1 MEKFDVIVVGAGV
14 GGSASALQL
23 ARAGLDVLLLD
34 KAKVP
39 GHRNMT
45 GGVLFGKYLNK
56 YGLSDLLPN
65 FPKEAPL
72 ERKITDH
79 IVYGISDPSRKT
91 GSYKV
96 KSFSDSILAKLGI
109 FRSDFSTGS
118 DYTVLRVKFDRWL
131 SRQAMA
137 AGAMLAT
144 ETTVEDLLV
153 DDGKV
158 VGVLTPKES
167 IYSDLVIDASGVT
180 STLVEKAGLR
190 QRLNPSDVYHG
201 IKHLYSVGDTEIE
214 EKFRVEGDGFKALL
228 FMGDFMKGVQGGGF
242 IYPNKDSISVG
253 LVVSL
258 KSLKEGAI
266 KNLHTWGKPLD
277 LLDNFEGHP
286 MISSYLESATLV
298 EYSSHNIP
306 KGPSCMLK
314 RPYSN
319 GFLVV
324 GDALGSFVK
333 IGPMIDGMRRAI
345 ASGMMAAEI
354 CVRAKRAGDYS
365 SDMLSAYSNR
375 LAPIYRDIRAA
386 GRDSLLLENRF
397 AYNTIPKLLFK
408 YDRTVTE
415 VPCELKTTEKRDA
428 VQRIQDR
435 TSLLNYQEDSDY
447 SHIRVNH
454 ELLDESASKPWISLC
469 PFNCFTLVLDKGVFT
484 SFKDLY
490 DYNRTLLAKEPKD
503 DGSIDRDVADLT
515 RKEIKEGR
523 VGFDH
528 IACVGC
534 GTCGVLGPP
543 DAVQFGHELNGNGVM
558 WKFG

>member
-1 MEKFDVIVVGAGV
+1 MDKFDVIVVGAGV

-23 ARAGLDVLLLD
+23 ARAGLDVLLLE

-45 GGVLFGKYLNK
+45 GGVLFGNYLNK
-56 YGLSDLLPN
+56 YGMSDLIPN
-65 FPKEAPL
+65 FPREAPV
-72 ERKITDH
+72 ERKISDH
-79 IVYGISDPSRKT
+79 IVYGISDPSIKT

-96 KSFSDSILAKLGI
+96 KSISDSILAKLGI
-109 FRSDFSTGS
+109 FRSDFSTGT
-118 DYTVLRVKFDRWL
+118 DFTVLRGKFDRWL
-131 SRQAMA
+131 SRQALA

-144 ETTVEDLLV
+144 ETTVEDLLIEN
-153 DDGKV
+153 GTV

-190 QRLNPSDVYHG
+190 RRLDATDVYHG
-201 IKHLYSVGDTEIE
+201 IKHLYALNNTEIE
-214 EKFRVEGDGFKALL
+214 EKFRVEEDKFKAML
-228 FMGDFMKGVQGGGF
+228 FLGDFMRGVQGGAF
-242 IYPNKDSISVG
+242 IYPNQDTLSVG
-253 LVVSL
+253 LVLSL
-258 KSLKEGAI
+258 KSLEEEAI
-266 KNLHTWGKPLD
+266 KNLHQWGKPLD
-277 LLDNFEGHP
+277 LLENFEAHP
-286 MISSYLESATLV
+286 MISSYLESASLM

-314 RPYSN
+314 RPYTN
-319 GFLVV
+319 GFLVI

-354 CVRAKRAGDYS
+354 CISAKKASDYS
-365 SDMLSAYSNR
+365 HKILSFYSR
-375 LAPIYRDIRAA
+375 LLAPIYKDIRAA

-408 YDRTVTE
+408 YDPTVSE
-415 VPCELKTTEKRDA
+415 VPCEVKTRDRRDA

-435 TSLLNYQEDSDY
+435 TSLLDYQEDSDY

-454 ELLDESASKPWISLC
+454 ELLDESASKPWIPLC
-469 PFNCFTLVLDKGVFT
+469 PFNCYTLVLDKGVFA

-490 DYNRTLLAKEPKD
+490 DYNRILLAKAPKD
-503 DGSIDRDVADLT
+503 DGSIDRDAADLT
-515 RKEIKEGR
+515 RKEIRKGHVR
-523 VGFDH
+523 FDH
-528 IACVGC
+528 VACVGC

-543 DAVQFGHELNGNGVM
+543 DAVQFGHELNGNGVK

>member
-1 MEKFDVIVVGAGV
+1 MNKYDVIVVGAGV

-23 ARAGLDVLLLD
+23 ARAGLDVLILD

-45 GGVLFGKYLNK
+45 GGVLFGRYIDKYSM
-56 YGLSDLLPN
+56 SDLIPN
-65 FPKEAPL
+65 FPNEAPV
-72 ERKITDH
+72 ERKISDH
-79 IVYGISDPSRKT
+79 VVYGISDPSIKT

-96 KSFSDSILAKLGI
+96 KSFSNSILAKLGV
-109 FRSDFSTGS
+109 FRSDFSTGT
-118 DYTVLRVKFDRWL
+118 DFTVLRGKFDRWL
-131 SRQAMA
+131 SRQAIA

-144 ETTVEDLLV
+144 ETTVEDLLIEN
-153 DDGKV
+153 DTI

-190 QRLNPSDVYHG
+190 RRLDPTNVYHG
-201 IKHLYSVGDTEIE
+201 IKHLYSLTSTAIE
-214 EKFRVEGDGFKALL
+214 EKFRVAKDQFKAML
-228 FMGDFMKGVQGGGF
+228 FLGDFMRGVQGGGF
-242 IYPNKDSISVG
+242 IYPNKDTISVG
-253 LVVSL
+253 LVLSL
-258 KSLKEGAI
+258 KSLQDGAI
-266 KNLHTWGKPLD
+266 KNLHQWGKPLD
-277 LLDNFEGHP
+277 LLENFEAHP
-286 MISSYLESATLV
+286 MISPYLDSASLM

-314 RPYSN
+314 RPYTN
-319 GFLVV
+319 GFLVI

-354 CVRAKRAGDYS
+354 CISAKRASDYS
-365 SDMLSAYSNR
+365 HKILSLYSNL
-375 LAPIYRDIRAA
+375 LAPIYKDIRAA
-386 GRDSLLLENRF
+386 GRDSLLLENRI

-408 YDRTVTE
+408 YDPTVTD
-415 VPCELKTTEKRDA
+415 VPCELKISEGRDA

-435 TSLLNYQEDSDY
+435 TSLLDYQEDSDY

-469 PFNCFTLVLDKGVFT
+469 PTNCYTLVLDKGVFA

-490 DYNRTLLAKEPKD
+490 DYNRALLAKEPNA
-503 DGSIDRDVADLT
+503 DGRIDRDVADLT
-515 RKEIKEGR
+515 RKEISKGHVR
-523 VGFDH
+523 FDH

-543 DAVQFGHELNGNGVM
+543 EAVQFGHELNGNGVK